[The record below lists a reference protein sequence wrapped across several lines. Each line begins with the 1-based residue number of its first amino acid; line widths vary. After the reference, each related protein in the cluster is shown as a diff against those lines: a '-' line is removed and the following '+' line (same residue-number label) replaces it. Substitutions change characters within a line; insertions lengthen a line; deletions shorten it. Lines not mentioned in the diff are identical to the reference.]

1 MLRVLSGNGS
11 STDDEL
17 YFGRSAAGS
26 LEFAKV
32 AIVDDLSG
40 EIDGDVATHAA
51 LTETHGA
58 TGAIVG
64 TTNTQALTNK
74 TLSGNTNTLSIQ
86 DNKFTLFDNAD
97 ATKQVQFDLANIS
110 AGTTRVLILP
120 NVTAVEIVATTAVQT
135 LSNKTMTAPVL
146 NDAILGNAVET
157 TGSTPGV
164 AASANAGTTASVSIT
179 GNDTCGLI
187 SLTPGGAGIGGGN
200 QLTVTFAAARPDTNY
215 VVMLQAADDGAAG
228 LSSPLVR
235 PASLSTTAW
244 SLNRASVALVSGTVY
259 SWLYWVVEY

>member
-120 NVTAVEIVATTAVQT
+120 NVTAVEIVATTAAQT
-135 LSNKTMTAPVL
+135 LTNKTLTAPTL
-146 NDAILGNAVET
+146 NDAILGNTVET
-157 TGSTPGV
+157 TGSAPALTVAGTMGD
-164 AASANAGTTASVSIT
+164 AASGTIN
-179 GNDTCGLI
+179 GNDTVFEVAI
-187 SLTPGGAGIGGGN
+187 TANGAGLAAGTYF
-200 QLTVTFAAARPDTNY
+200 TVTFAAARPDTNY
-215 VVMLQAADDGAAG
+215 DVWIQENSAGTLTLGRVRFTNRTTSGFDVAGTGVPVAA
-228 LSSPLVR
+228 
-235 PASLSTTAW
+235 TAYTW
-244 SLNRASVALVSGTVY
+244 ALFC
-259 SWLYWVVEY
+259 VER